1 MHFDLSG
8 FSSLQRAYE
17 EKCVAKKSR
26 VKVNRKLA
34 LEEVEKLG

>member
-1 MHFDLSG
+1 MHFDLSR
-8 FSSLQRAYE
+8 FSNLQRARK
-17 EKCVAKKSR
+17 EKCKAKKSS